1 VTMRRWTI
9 GITVVLGLLGAF
21 AQPFPPITDPLLTDA
36 PWPTWGR
43 DMRRSHFVD
52 DLAGPNTPAVLWFTR
67 GGALEEPGIPGES
80 LWVPQHPA
88 QGSRYTRYTFYN
100 PVNGRATGSF
110 GPFWGQPST
119 PIFLN
124 AAVFIVNNNFN
135 LVLPPVEWQ
144 ALMLSGGQYECLFYS
159 PSPVLGVP
167 AVFWT
172 IRGFPA
178 YRTGFG
184 ATTDGFYIYPV
195 FADNFGNIVFLFLA
209 WIIVV
214 DSSGNIQRVIP
225 DYGGFIFDQIPS
237 AALSSVSATR
247 DGSLLLF
254 GFHSGLVAAV
264 GVDPLSGTID
274 YAWITDFPTLSD
286 NGSGPDVRSD
296 SVDRPIAVTSNN
308 QTAIVCASNSG
319 RVYGVAMADGSRQWE
334 YQAGGAIMGGPSIGP
349 DPNRR
354 YEDTVY
360 IVVRHSPTQSAIHAI
375 RASNGEGKWVRV
387 LPNVSRC
394 TPTIDQNGVLYI
406 GDERGFLYA
415 ITPDNRVKWQTYLS
429 APIRIAPVMGEFTY
443 NNNPTTIMY
452 VAASNRFLY
461 AIVDQSVLST
471 GISPGTGVGGLGTVP
486 LPGGA
491 R

>member
-1 VTMRRWTI
+1 VTMKRWTI
-9 GITVVLGLLGAF
+9 GVISAIGLLGAF
-21 AQPFPPITDPLLTDA
+21 AQPPITEPLLTGA

-43 DMRRSHFVD
+43 DMRRSHFV

-67 GGALEEPGIPGES
+67 GGALEEPGIPGNS

-88 QGSRYTRYTFYN
+88 QGARYTRYTFYN
-100 PVNGRATGSF
+100 PVTGRATGSF

-124 AAVFIVNNNFN
+124 AAVFIIDNNGNF
-135 LVLPPVEWQ
+135 VLPPEPWE
-144 ALMLSGGQYECLFYS
+144 ALMLSGGQYECLLFS
-159 PSPVLGVP
+159 PSPVLGYP
-167 AVFWT
+167 DVFWT
-172 IRGFPA
+172 IRGIPA
-178 YRTGFG
+178 YRTSFG
-184 ATTDGFYIYPV
+184 AFTDGFYIYPV
-195 FADNFGNIVFLFLA
+195 FADNFGNITILFLA
-209 WIIVV
+209 WIVVV
-214 DSSGNIQRVIP
+214 DPNTLQVQRVIA
-225 DYGGFIFDQIPS
+225 DYGGVIFDQIPS
-237 AALSSVSATR
+237 AALSSVSSNQS
-247 DGSLLLF
+247 GSLLLL
-254 GFHSGLVAAV
+254 GFHNGLVVAI
-264 GVDPLSGTID
+264 DTTIFD
-274 YAWITDFPTLSD
+274 YAWFTNIPTLSD
-286 NGSGPDVRSD
+286 SGNGPEVPSD

-319 RVYGVAMADGSRQWE
+319 RVYGVSMADGSRQWE
-334 YQAGGAIMGGPSIGP
+334 YRAGGAIMGGPSIGP
-349 DPNRR
+349 DPNNGN
-354 YEDTVY
+354 DTVY

-375 RASNGEGKWVRV
+375 QASDGDRKWVHV

-394 TPTIDQNGVLYI
+394 TPTIDRNGVLYL

-415 ITPDNRVKWQTYLS
+415 INLDNEGQPTVKWQTYLS

>member
-1 VTMRRWTI
+1 VTMRRWITGIALII
-9 GITVVLGLLGAF
+9 GLMGAF
-21 AQPFPPITDPLLTDA
+21 AQPPITEPLFDTA
-36 PWPTWGR
+36 WPTWGR
-43 DMRRSHFVD
+43 DLRRSHFAGD
-52 DLAGPNTPAVLWFTR
+52 FAGPDNPVVLWFQR
-67 GGALEEPGIPGES
+67 NGALEEPAIFEPEI
-80 LWVPQHPA
+80 WVPQHPA
-88 QGSRYTRYTFYN
+88 AGLRYTRYTFYDAAS
-100 PVNGRATGSF
+100 GQITGSF
-110 GPFWGQPST
+110 GPFWGVPST
-119 PIFLN
+119 PIFMN
-124 AAVFIVNNNFN
+124 AAVIVVNNNGN
-135 LVLPPVEWQ
+135 LLLTIPWR
-144 ALMLSGGQYECLFYS
+144 ALMLSGGQYECLLFS
-159 PSPVLGVP
+159 PSPVRGVR
-167 AVFWT
+167 AISWT
-172 IRGFPA
+172 LRGFPA

-195 FADNFGNIVFLFLA
+195 FADNFGNIIFLYLA

-214 DSSGNIQRVIP
+214 DGSGNIQRVIP

-237 AALSSVSATR
+237 AALSSVSGTR
-247 DGSLLLF
+247 DGLLLLF
-254 GFHSGLVAAV
+254 GFHNGLVAAV
-264 GVDPLSGTID
+264 AVDSFAGTID
-274 YAWITDFPTLSD
+274 YAWFTSIQDLSGD
-286 NGSGPDVRSD
+286 EVASD
-296 SVDRPIAVTSNN
+296 SVDRPIAVTSDES
-308 QTAIVCASNSG
+308 TAIVCGSNSG

-349 DPNRR
+349 DPNNG
-354 YEDTVY
+354 EDTVY

-375 RASNGEGKWVRV
+375 RASNGEGKWVYV

-415 ITPDNRVKWQTYLS
+415 ITLDNDGQPTVKWQTYLS

>member
-1 VTMRRWTI
+1 MKRWTI
-9 GITVVLGLLGAF
+9 GVIAAIGLLGAF
-21 AQPFPPITDPLLTDA
+21 AQPPITEPLLTGA

-43 DMRRSHFVD
+43 DMRRSHFV

-67 GGALEEPGIPGES
+67 GGALEEPGIPGNS

-88 QGSRYTRYTFYN
+88 QGARYTRYTFYN
-100 PVNGRATGSF
+100 PVTGRATGSF

-124 AAVFIVNNNFN
+124 AAVFIIDNNGNF
-135 LVLPPVEWQ
+135 VLPPEPWE
-144 ALMLSGGQYECLFYS
+144 ALMLSGGQYECLLFS
-159 PSPVLGVP
+159 PSPVLGYP
-167 AVFWT
+167 DVFWT
-172 IRGFPA
+172 IRGIPA
-178 YRTGFG
+178 YRTSFG
-184 ATTDGFYIYPV
+184 AFTDGFYIYPV
-195 FADNFGNIVFLFLA
+195 FADNFGNITILFLA
-209 WIIVV
+209 WIVVV
-214 DSSGNIQRVIP
+214 DPNTLQVQRVIA
-225 DYGGFIFDQIPS
+225 DYGGVIFDQIPS
-237 AALSSVSATR
+237 AALSSVSSNQS
-247 DGSLLLF
+247 GSLLLL
-254 GFHSGLVAAV
+254 GFHNGLVVAI
-264 GVDPLSGTID
+264 DTTIFD
-274 YAWITDFPTLSD
+274 YAWFTSIPTLSD
-286 NGSGPDVRSD
+286 SGNGPEVPSD

-334 YQAGGAIMGGPSIGP
+334 YQAERPIMAGPSIGP

-354 YEDTVY
+354 NEDTVY

-375 RASNGEGKWVRV
+375 RASDGEGKWVHV

-415 ITPDNRVKWQTYLS
+415 ITLDNDGQPTVKWQTYLS

>member
-1 VTMRRWTI
+1 VTMKRWTI
-9 GITVVLGLLGAF
+9 GVISAIGLLGAF
-21 AQPFPPITDPLLTDA
+21 AQPPITEPLLTGA

-43 DMRRSHFVD
+43 DMRRSHFV

-67 GGALEEPGIPGES
+67 GGALEEPGIPGNS

-100 PVNGRATGSF
+100 PVTGRATGSF

-124 AAVFIVNNNFN
+124 AAVFIIDNNGNF
-135 LVLPPVEWQ
+135 VLPPEPWE
-144 ALMLSGGQYECLFYS
+144 ALMLSGGQYECLLFS
-159 PSPVLGVP
+159 PSPVLGYP
-167 AVFWT
+167 DVFLT
-172 IRGFPA
+172 IRGIPA
-178 YRTGFG
+178 YRTSFG
-184 ATTDGFYIYPV
+184 AFTDGFYIYPV
-195 FADNFGNIVFLFLA
+195 FADNFGNVTVLFLA
-209 WIIVV
+209 WFVVV
-214 DSSGNIQRVIP
+214 DPNTLQLQDVIA
-225 DYGGFIFDQIPS
+225 DYGGDIILQVPS
-237 AALSSVSATR
+237 AALSSVSSNQS
-247 DGSLLLF
+247 GSRLLL
-254 GFHSGLVAAV
+254 GFHSGLVVAINTATLRPEWV
-264 GVDPLSGTID
+264 TNI
-274 YAWITDFPTLSD
+274 PTLSD
-286 NGSGPDVRSD
+286 SGSGPVVPSD

-334 YQAGGAIMGGPSIGP
+334 YQAERPIMAGPSIGP
-349 DPNRR
+349 DPNRS

-375 RASNGEGKWVRV
+375 RASNGEGKWVRE

-394 TPTIDQNGVLYI
+394 TPTIDRNGVLYI

>member
-1 VTMRRWTI
+1 MRRWTI
-9 GITVVLGLLGAF
+9 GIIAAVGLLGAF
-21 AQPFPPITDPLLTDA
+21 AQPPITEPLLDSA
-36 PWPTWGR
+36 WPTWGR

-67 GGALEEPGIPGES
+67 GGALEEPAIPGNS
-80 LWVPQHPA
+80 LWAPQHPA
-88 QGSRYTRYTFYN
+88 QGARYTRYTFYN

-124 AAVFIVNNNFN
+124 AAVFIVDNNGN
-135 LVLPPVEWQ
+135 PVRSPEPWE

-159 PSPVLGVP
+159 PSPVLGYP
-167 AVFWT
+167 DVFWT
-172 IRGFPA
+172 IRGIPA
-178 YRTGFG
+178 YRTSFG
-184 ATTDGFYIYPV
+184 AFTDGFYIYPV
-195 FADNFGNIVFLFLA
+195 FADNFGNITILFLA
-209 WIIVV
+209 WIVVV
-214 DSSGNIQRVIP
+214 DPNTLQVQRVIA
-225 DYGGFIFDQIPS
+225 DYGGVIFDQIPS
-237 AALSSVSATR
+237 AALSSVSSNQS
-247 DGSLLLF
+247 GSLLLL
-254 GFHSGLVAAV
+254 GFHNGLVVAI
-264 GVDPLSGTID
+264 DTTIFD
-274 YAWITDFPTLSD
+274 YAWFTSIPTLSD
-286 NGSGPDVRSD
+286 SGNGPEVPSD

-319 RVYGVAMADGSRQWE
+319 RVYGVAMADGSRRWE

-349 DPNRR
+349 DPNNG
-354 YEDTVY
+354 EDTVY

-375 RASNGEGKWVRV
+375 RASDGEGKWVHV

-415 ITPDNRVKWQTYLS
+415 ITLDNDGQPTVKWQTYLS
-429 APIRIAPVMGEFTY
+429 APIRIAPVMGEFSY
-443 NNNPTTIMY
+443 RGNPTTIMF